1 MERRRLPV
9 GIQTLGNIRA
19 RNCYYVDKTTHVL
32 RLVEEGTHYF
42 LSRPR
47 RFGKSLLVDTLKELF
62 EGNGELF
69 RGLAIHGEWDW
80 SVKHPVVR
88 FDFSG
93 GEFGDPEGLHR
104 AVARQLDVIGEE
116 AGIAPRYADAP
127 GRFDHLIRALRRSTG
142 RQVVVLVDEY
152 DKPILD
158 ALAEPEVARANRNF
172 LRSLYGGIKARDAD
186 IRFCFLTGV
195 SKFSKAGLFSGL
207 NNLNDITLDRRY
219 GTICGY
225 TDADLDT
232 VFAPEL
238 GNLDRDEV
246 RRWYNGY
253 NWLGEGKVY
262 NPFDILLLF
271 DKRKFGN
278 YWFETG
284 TPTFL
289 VETLLRKGLP
299 TLALDRMT
307 AGEALLSAF
316 DVESIS
322 MEALLFQT
330 GYLTITGEER
340 RNGRPHYRLGYPNLE
355 VRQSLGEVLLEALLP
370 ETARREAED
379 LPLRERMAANDLAG
393 VGELFR
399 GVFAAIPHQWY
410 MNGPLAAYEGHYASV
425 IHSCF
430 LMQGFEPVGEDSG
443 SRGRADMALRFNG
456 QVYLFEFKVVDRGR
470 EGTALA
476 QLKAKGYADKYRN
489 LGLPVHLI
497 GVEFS
502 REERNIVAF
511 SVETA

>member
-1 MERRRLPV
+1 MD
-9 GIQTLGNIRA
+9 
-19 RNCYYVDKTTHVL
+19 CYYVDKTAHVL
-32 RLVEEGTHYF
+32 RLTREGKYHF

-69 RGLAIHGEWDW
+69 RGLVIHGEWDW

-93 GEFGDPEGLHR
+93 GEFGDPEGLRH
-104 AVARQLDVIGEE
+104 AVTRQLDVIGEE
-116 AGIAPRYADAP
+116 AGITPRYADPP

-158 ALAEPEVARANRNF
+158 ALAEPEVARANRNV
-172 LRSLYGGIKARDAD
+172 LRSLYGVIKTCDAD

-207 NNLNDITLDRRY
+207 NNLRDITLDRRY

-253 NWLGEGKVY
+253 SWLGEGKVY

-271 DKRKFGN
+271 DKREFGN

-289 VETLLRKGLP
+289 VDLLARRGID
-299 TLALDRMT
+299 ALSLEGRVADDT
-307 AGEALLSAF
+307 LLSAF
-316 DVESIS
+316 DVDRIEP
-322 MEALLFQT
+322 EALLFQT

-340 RNGRPHYRLGYPNLE
+340 DGDGIPLHARLSEPRGEAQPERGPARGDGAGSSRRLRNGGTCNAFCRRTTS
-355 VRQSLGEVLLEALLP
+355 RASRDCS
-370 ETARREAED
+370 ARSS
-379 LPLRERMAANDLAG
+379 
-393 VGELFR
+393 R
-399 GVFAAIPHQWY
+399 GSRT
-410 MNGPLAAYEGHYASV
+410 NGT
-425 IHSCF
+425 
-430 LMQGFEPVGEDSG
+430 
-443 SRGRADMALRFNG
+443 RGRAWRGTRRITRACSTPTSLQRGWMCGPRRAARTAGRTWPCCSTPTYTCSSSNWRIGNRRALHWPG
-456 QVYLFEFKVVDRGR
+456 SG
-470 EGTALA
+470 A
-476 QLKAKGYADKYRN
+476 GYADKYRG
-489 LGLPVHLI
+489 LGWPIHLI
-497 GVEFS
+497 GVEFG

-511 SVETA
+511 SVEAA